1 MGDVFVLAEH
11 RRGELREVTLEM
23 LGKGRELAGQLG
35 GQLKAVLLG
44 HGVDA
49 FAKELADQAHEVL
62 VVEDERLENFN
73 SELYQKVLASLLTER
88 KPTLTL
94 IGHTACGMDL
104 APSLAA
110 ELNLPLATDCIG
122 FDFEDG
128 RLLAIREMYGGKLQ
142 ARVSFLESRISNLE
156 SQYMATVRQA
166 AFPLQELEPLGGQI
180 VALDSPLAEEARHK
194 KFIEYVEAA
203 VGEVDITQSEIV
215 VAVGR
220 GIKERENLE
229 IVEKLAEAV
238 GGVLAGSRPV
248 IDAGW
253 LPPERQVGQS
263 GKTVKPKLY
272 IAVGISGASQHLAG
286 MKGSETIVAINKDP
300 NAPIFNVA
308 TYGIVDDLFKVV
320 PALTEQL
327 SGA

>member
-23 LGKGRELAGQLG
+23 LGKGRKLANQMG
-35 GQLKAVLLG
+35 GNLKAVLLG

-49 FAKELADQAHEVL
+49 FASELADQAHEVL

-73 SELYQKVLASLLTER
+73 SELYQEVLVSLLADR

-110 ELNLPLATDCIG
+110 ELDLPLATDCIG
-122 FDFEDG
+122 FEFEDG

-142 ARVSFLESRISNLE
+142 ANVSFGGSE
-156 SQYMATVRQA
+156 QYMATVRQA
-166 AFPLQELEPLGGQI
+166 AFPIKELEPLGGQI
-180 VALDSPLAEEARHK
+180 VAVDSPLAEEARRK

-203 VGEVDITQSEIV
+203 IGDVDITQSEVV

-220 GIKERENLE
+220 GIKEQENLE
-229 IVEKLAEAV
+229 IVQKLAEVA

-253 LPPERQVGQS
+253 LPPDRQVGQS

-272 IAVGISGASQHLAG
+272 IAVGISGASQHLSG
-286 MKGSETIVAINKDP
+286 MKSSDTIVAINKDP
-300 NAPIFNVA
+300 GAPIFNVA

-327 SGA
+327 SGG

>member
-11 RRGELREVTLEM
+11 RQGELREVTLEM
-23 LGKGRELAGQLG
+23 LGKGRELAEQMG
-35 GQLKAVLLG
+35 GSLKAVLLG
-44 HGVDA
+44 HGVET
-49 FAKELADQAHEVL
+49 FAGELANQAHEVL

-73 SELYQKVLASLLTER
+73 SELYQKVLVFLLTER

-122 FDFEDG
+122 FEFEDSS
-128 RLLAIREMYGGKLQ
+128 LIVIREMYAGKLQ
-142 ARVSFLESRISNLE
+142 ANVSFILHPPSPTL
-156 SQYMATVRQA
+156 QYMATVRQA
-166 AFPLQELEPLGGQI
+166 AFPLQELEPLGGHI
-180 VALDSPLAEEARHK
+180 VAVDSPLAEEAKRK

-203 VGEVDITQSEIV
+203 VGDVDITQSEIV

-220 GIKERENLE
+220 GIKEQENLE
-229 IVEKLAEAV
+229 IVERLAEAV

-248 IDAGW
+248 IDSGW
-253 LPPERQVGQS
+253 LPPDRQVGQS

-272 IAVGISGASQHLAG
+272 IAVGISGASQHLSG
-286 MKGSETIVAINKDP
+286 MKASDTIVAINKDAG
-300 NAPIFNVA
+300 APIFNVA

-320 PALTEQL
+320 PALAEQL
-327 SGA
+327 SGG

>member
-11 RRGELREVTLEM
+11 RRDELREVTLEM

-35 GQLKAVLLG
+35 GSLKAILLG

-49 FAKELADQAHEVL
+49 FAGELANQAHEVL
-62 VVEDERLENFN
+62 VVEDERLEHFN
-73 SELYQKVLASLLTER
+73 SELYQKVLVSLLADQQ
-88 KPTLTL
+88 PTLTL
-94 IGHTACGMDL
+94 IGHTACGMDM
-104 APSLAA
+104 APSLAT
-110 ELNLPLATDCIG
+110 ELDLPLATDCIG
-122 FDFEDG
+122 FEFEDG
-128 RLLAIREMYGGKLQ
+128 QLLAIRERYGGKLQ
-142 ARVSFLESRISNLE
+142 SKVSFKESG
-156 SQYMATVRQA
+156 QYMATVRQA
-166 AFPLQELEPLGGQI
+166 AFPLKELKPLGGQI
-180 VALDSPLAEEARHK
+180 VAVDSPLTEEARRK

-203 VGEVDITQSEIV
+203 IGDVDIAQSDIV

-220 GIKERENLE
+220 GIKEQENLE
-229 IVEKLAEAV
+229 IMEKLAKAM

-248 IDAGW
+248 IDSGW
-253 LPPERQVGQS
+253 LPPDRQVGQS

-286 MKGSETIVAINKDP
+286 MKASDTIVAINKDP
-300 NAPIFNVA
+300 GAPIFNVA

-327 SGA
+327 SGS

>member
-23 LGKGRELAGQLG
+23 LGKGRELAQQLNG
-35 GQLKAVLLG
+35 SLKAVLLG

-49 FAKELADQAHEVL
+49 FASELAHQAHKVL

-73 SELYQKVLASLLTER
+73 SELYQKTLVSLLADQ

-104 APSLAA
+104 APSLAT
-110 ELNLPLATDCIG
+110 ELDLPLATDCVG
-122 FDFEDG
+122 FEFEDG
-128 RLLAIREMYGGKLQ
+128 KLLAIREVYGGKLQ
-142 ARVSFLESRISNLE
+142 ASVSFGASE
-156 SQYMATVRQA
+156 QYMATVRQA
-166 AFPLQELEPLGGQI
+166 AFPIQELEPLSGQI
-180 VALDSPLAEEARHK
+180 VAVDSPLAEEARRK

-203 VGEVDITQSEIV
+203 VGDVDITQSEIV

-220 GIKERENLE
+220 GIKEQENLE
-229 IVEKLAEAV
+229 IVEKLAEAA

-253 LPPERQVGQS
+253 LPPDRQVGQS

-286 MKGSETIVAINKDP
+286 MKASDTIVAINKDP
-300 NAPIFNVA
+300 GAPIFNVA
-308 TYGIVDDLFKVV
+308 TYGIVDDLFKVI

-327 SGA
+327 SGG

>member
-23 LGKGRELAGQLG
+23 LGKGRALAEQMG
-35 GQLKAVLLG
+35 GNLKAVLLG

-49 FAKELADQAHEVL
+49 FASELADQAHEVL
-62 VVEDERLENFN
+62 VVEDEQLENFN
-73 SELYQKVLASLLTER
+73 SELYQKVLVSLLADR
-88 KPTLTL
+88 KPTLAL

-110 ELNLPLATDCIG
+110 ELDLPLATDCIG
-122 FDFEDG
+122 FEFEDG

-142 ARVSFLESRISNLE
+142 ANVSFGESE
-156 SQYMATVRQA
+156 QYMATVRQA
-166 AFPLQELEPLGGQI
+166 AFPIKELEPLGGQI
-180 VALDSPLAEEARHK
+180 VAVDSPLAEEARRK

-203 VGEVDITQSEIV
+203 VGDVDITQSEVV

-220 GIKERENLE
+220 GIKEQENLE
-229 IVEKLAEAV
+229 IVQKLAEIA

-253 LPPERQVGQS
+253 LPPDRQVGQS

-272 IAVGISGASQHLAG
+272 IAVGISGASQHLSG
-286 MKGSETIVAINKDP
+286 MKGSDTIVAINKDP
-300 NAPIFNVA
+300 GAPIFNVA

-327 SGA
+327 SSG

>member
-23 LGKGRELAGQLG
+23 LGKGRELAEQMG
-35 GQLKAVLLG
+35 GSLKAVLLG

-49 FAKELADQAHEVL
+49 FAGELANQAYEVL

-73 SELYQKVLASLLTER
+73 SELYQKVLVSLLTER

-110 ELNLPLATDCIG
+110 ELDLPLATDCVG
-122 FDFEDG
+122 FEFEDSS
-128 RLLAIREMYGGKLQ
+128 LIAIREMYAGKLQ
-142 ARVSFLESRISNLE
+142 ANVSFRESE
-156 SQYMATVRQA
+156 QYMATVRQA
-166 AFPLQELEPLGGQI
+166 AFPLHELEPLGGQI
-180 VALDSPLAEEARHK
+180 VAVDSPLAEEARRK

-203 VGEVDITQSEIV
+203 VGDVDITQSDVV

-220 GIKERENLE
+220 GIKEQENLE
-229 IVEKLAEAV
+229 IVEKLVEAV

-248 IDAGW
+248 IDSGW
-253 LPPERQVGQS
+253 LPPDRQVGQS

-272 IAVGISGASQHLAG
+272 IAVGISGASQHLSG
-286 MKGSETIVAINKDP
+286 MKASDTIVAINKDP
-300 NAPIFNVA
+300 GAPIFNVA

-327 SGA
+327 SGG

>member
-23 LGKGRELAGQLG
+23 LGKGRELAGQMG
-35 GQLKAVLLG
+35 GSLKAVLLG

-49 FAKELADQAHEVL
+49 FSGELANQAHEIL
-62 VVEDERLENFN
+62 VVEDERLEDFN
-73 SELYQKVLASLLTER
+73 AELYQKVLVSLLTER

-94 IGHTACGMDL
+94 IGHTAFGMDL

-110 ELNLPLATDCIG
+110 ELDLPLATDCIG
-122 FDFEDG
+122 FEFEGG
-128 RLLAIREMYGGKLQ
+128 RLLAIRERYGGKLQ
-142 ARVSFLESRISNLE
+142 ARVSFKGSE
-156 SQYMATVRQA
+156 QYMATVRQA
-166 AFPLQELEPLGGQI
+166 AFPIKELEPLGGQI
-180 VALDSPLAEEARHK
+180 VAVDSPLAEEARRK

-203 VGEVDITQSEIV
+203 VGDVDIAQSEVV

-220 GIKERENLE
+220 GIKEQENLE
-229 IVEKLAEAV
+229 IVEKLARAM

-248 IDAGW
+248 IDSGW
-253 LPPERQVGQS
+253 LPPDRQVGQS

-272 IAVGISGASQHLAG
+272 IAVGISGSSQHLAG
-286 MKGSETIVAINKDP
+286 MKGSDTIVAINKDP

-327 SGA
+327 SGG

>member
-1 MGDVFVLAEH
+1 MGDVFILAEH

-23 LGKGRELAGQLG
+23 LGKGRELTEQMG
-35 GQLKAVLLG
+35 GSLKAVLLG
-44 HGVDA
+44 HGIDA
-49 FAKELADQAHEVL
+49 FAGELANQAHEVL
-62 VVEDERLENFN
+62 VVDDERLENFS
-73 SELYQKVLASLLTER
+73 SELYQKVLVSLLADR

-110 ELNLPLATDCIG
+110 ELELPLATDCVG
-122 FDFEDG
+122 FEFEDD
-128 RLLAIREMYGGKLQ
+128 RLLAIRERYGGKLQ
-142 ARVSFLESRISNLE
+142 SKVSFRESER
-156 SQYMATVRQA
+156 YMATVRQA
-166 AFPLQELEPLGGQI
+166 AFPIQELEPLGGQI
-180 VALDSPLAEEARHK
+180 VAVDSPLAEEAKRK

-203 VGEVDITQSEIV
+203 VGDVDITQSEIV

-220 GIKERENLE
+220 GIKEQDNLE
-229 IVEKLAEAV
+229 IVERLAEAM

-248 IDAGW
+248 IDSGW
-253 LPPERQVGQS
+253 LPPDRQVGQS

-286 MKGSETIVAINKDP
+286 MKASDTIVAINKDP
-300 NAPIFNVA
+300 GAPIFNVA

-327 SGA
+327 SGS

>member
-35 GQLKAVLLG
+35 GSLKAVLLG

-49 FAKELADQAHEVL
+49 FAGELANQAHEVL

-73 SELYQKVLASLLTER
+73 SELYQKVLVSLLADR
-88 KPTLTL
+88 KPSLTL

-104 APSLAA
+104 SPSLAA
-110 ELNLPLATDCIG
+110 ELDLPLATDCIG
-122 FDFEDG
+122 FELEDG
-128 RLLAIREMYGGKLQ
+128 RLLKLQ
-142 ARVSFLESRISNLE
+142 ANVSFGESE
-156 SQYMATVRQA
+156 QYMATVRQA
-166 AFPLQELEPLGGQI
+166 AFPIKELEPLGGQI
-180 VALDSPLAEEARHK
+180 VAVDSPLAEEVRRK

-203 VGEVDITQSEIV
+203 VGDVDITQSEV
-215 VAVGR
+215 VVGVGR
-220 GIKERENLE
+220 GIKEQENLE
-229 IVEKLAEAV
+229 IVQKLAEAA

-253 LPPERQVGQS
+253 LPPDRQVGQS

-272 IAVGISGASQHLAG
+272 IAVGISGASQHLSG
-286 MKGSETIVAINKDP
+286 MKASDTIVAINKDP
-300 NAPIFNVA
+300 GAPIFNVA

-320 PALTEQL
+320 PTLTEQL
-327 SGA
+327 SSG